1 MRRKL
6 QIGAKLLGGIR
17 LLLSDRIRQMCQALM
32 RWGQSGWGQP
42 EASQERDTKQTTR
55 LNRMVEELT
64 REKERY
70 RTLLETSPDA
80 IGIIDEDATIL
91 FCNQQTCE
99 LFGYARSQ
107 DLIGR
112 NLFLELFAPDDRQR
126 AREDFEA
133 LQREGKIR
141 NLVYAMVKQNGTRF
155 LGEVCGSLLF
165 PPPGQ
170 APTFLGTIRDV
181 TRYKKSQ
188 ETIQRAY
195 TELSFLNRQI
205 RRSRDLFSAL
215 IDGLKDGL
223 VLLDHAGKVLA
234 VNQALARLLNTTPAK
249 MVQYFWDDVCKQ
261 AVPPFPG
268 EDALLLLEYQQESSY
283 QVTYPAADGH
293 EYILD
298 IKTSLLEKSEQQRL
312 VSGITNEPPYS
323 IIIHVIDV
331 TEQFQIEA
339 KLIQNERFATSG
351 RLAATVAHEVNGP
364 LQAMR
369 ALFHLM
375 RRAQKEER
383 DRLLHEADSEIERV
397 GRILHQL
404 LDFCRP
410 GPDHIVPLNVNGVIE
425 RVLFLS
431 SGTLAKQRIV
441 VERNLEENLPPLLA
455 QPDSLNQIVFNL
467 LLNAIEAMP
476 DGGILQVQTT
486 RQTEHNGTTSLVIKI
501 SDTGEGIPPTIQNK
515 IFTPFFTTKKGGTGI
530 GLAVCQKLVSQYEGH
545 IVVQKNQRNERNEGG
560 GATFMIVF
568 PLAQTEGKSGA
579 RQ

>member
-1 MRRKL
+1 
-6 QIGAKLLGGIR
+6 
-17 LLLSDRIRQMCQALM
+17 
-32 RWGQSGWGQP
+32 
-42 EASQERDTKQTTR
+42 
-55 LNRMVEELT
+55 MVEELT

-70 RTLLETSPDA
+70 RTLVETSPDA
-80 IGIIDEDATIL
+80 IGIIDEDGTIV

-99 LFGYARSQ
+99 LFGYARSD

-112 NLFLELFAPDDRQR
+112 NLFLDLFAPEDLQR
-126 AREDFEA
+126 ALEDFET
-133 LQREGKIR
+133 LQYEGKIR
-141 NLVYAMVKQNGTRF
+141 NLVYTLVKQDRTRF
-155 LGEVCGSLLF
+155 IGEVHGSILS
-165 PPPGQ
+165 PPADQ

-181 TRYKKSQ
+181 TRYKKSE

-223 VLLDHAGKVLA
+223 VLLDHTGNVLA

-249 MVQYFWDDVCKQ
+249 MVQCLWDDVCKQ

-268 EDALLLLEYQQESSY
+268 EDALLFLEHRQKSSY
-283 QVTYPAADGH
+283 RVTYPAADGK

-312 VSGITNEPPYS
+312 VSEITNEPPYS

-383 DRLLHEADSEIERV
+383 DLLLDDVDSEIERV

-441 VERNLEENLPPLLA
+441 VERHLAKHLPRLQA
-455 QPDSLNQIVFNL
+455 QPDALNQIVLNL

-476 DGGILQVQTT
+476 DGGTLRVQTDL
-486 RQTEHNGTTSLVIKI
+486 QTENNDTISLIIKI
-501 SDTGEGIPPTIQNK
+501 SDTGVGISPDVQNK
-515 IFTPFFTTKKGGTGI
+515 IFTPFFTTKKDGTGI
-530 GLAVCQKLVSQYEGH
+530 GLTVCQNLVSQYDGY
-545 IVVQKNQRNERNEGG
+545 IVVQNNQRDKQNERNERNGRNGG
-560 GATFMIVF
+560 GGTTFMIVF
-568 PLAQTEGKSGA
+568 PLVRTEETNGA
-579 RQ
+579 R

>member
-6 QIGAKLLGGIR
+6 QIGVELLAGIG
-17 LLLSDRIRQMCQALM
+17 LSLSTRIRHLGQAII
-32 RWGQSGWGQP
+32 QAIIAIIQP
-42 EASQERDTKQTTR
+42 VIQPITMGR

-70 RTLLETSPDA
+70 RTLVETSPDA
-80 IGIIDEDATIL
+80 IGIIDEDGTIL

-99 LFGYARSQ
+99 LFGYARSD

-112 NLFLELFAPDDRQR
+112 NLFLDLFAPDDLQR
-126 AREDFEA
+126 ALEDFET
-133 LQREGKIR
+133 LQHEGKIR
-141 NLVYAMVKQNGTRF
+141 NLVYTLVKQDRTRF
-155 LGEVCGSLLF
+155 IGEVHGSILS
-165 PPPGQ
+165 PPADQ

-181 TRYKKSQ
+181 TRHKKSE

-223 VLLDHAGKVLA
+223 VLLDHTGNVLA
-234 VNQALARLLNTTPAK
+234 VNQSLARLLNTTPAK
-249 MVQYFWDDVCKQ
+249 MVQCLWDDVCKQ

-268 EDALLLLEYQQESSY
+268 EDALLFLEHQQESSY
-283 QVTYPAADGH
+283 RVTYLAADGK

-312 VSGITNEPPYS
+312 VSEITNEPPYS

-369 ALFHLM
+369 ALFHLI

-383 DRLLHEADSEIERV
+383 DLLLDDVDSEIERV

-441 VERNLEENLPPLLA
+441 VERHLAKNLPPLLA
-455 QPDSLNQIVFNL
+455 QPDALNQIVLNL

-476 DGGILQVQTT
+476 DGGTLRVQTDL
-486 RQTEHNGTTSLVIKI
+486 QTENNDIISLIIKI
-501 SDTGEGIPPTIQNK
+501 SDTGVGISPDVQNK
-515 IFTPFFTTKKGGTGI
+515 IFTPFFTTKKDGTGI
-530 GLAVCQKLVSQYEGH
+530 GLTVCQNLVSQYDGY
-545 IVVQKNQRNERNEGG
+545 IVVQNNQRDEQNERNERNGG
-560 GATFMIVF
+560 GGTTFMIVF
-568 PLAQTEGKSGA
+568 PLVRKEET
-579 RQ
+579 